1 MKNECIRLSANNVWI
16 AEKNSDPD
24 ALIVKFVICDFGRN
38 KNGISIN
45 QSKANNWIGT
55 LVHTP
60 VVGKIGVNLDG
71 DDDFTSHNMKI
82 EVQENEDGEL
92 ERVVVFD
99 TVAYGTFIDVGIEN
113 INGVDCIV
121 ATAKVWKRFAKACE
135 IIESRIEEGTLST
148 SWEIIVEEAS
158 QAVVDGAM
166 TKVIDK
172 GRFIG
177 HCLLSK
183 YTEPAY
189 DSSGILSVAETT
201 AEAIEKQNK
210 MLVNALISDIT
221 NITEGGDNNMENND
235 KAMIS
240 EANPENPDSEVTL
253 DVSENNE
260 NVLVISGTEEPE
272 DNSTDPVEPEQPEV
286 SALTQFD
293 IIKQLSKAIR
303 KVADDWGWIEYI
315 FPTEMY
321 VIWHKGENEG
331 SELDRLKFTY
341 SIDNDKVSL
350 NDEGV
355 PVTISFD
362 LLTLQAEYE
371 KSTSELSKK
380 DEAVI
385 MLDSKV
391 EELNTQLSSLQES
404 YNQLSEFKTKYDAEV
419 AEQER
424 QAKLNEIKDYALKS
438 KKISEAEFESDEIIK
453 SAIENIDYSTIK
465 SIIADRV
472 VSETLSASTQAPN
485 EEIAMSA
492 KNDILD
498 IQAQIIT
505 DSTDTTSMSTTEKR
519 KIMSAFLGYK

>member
-16 AEKNSDPD
+16 AENNSDPD

-45 QSKANNWIGT
+45 KEKANDWIST

-99 TVAYGTFIDVGIEN
+99 TVAYGTFIDVGTES
-113 INGVDCIV
+113 INNVDCIV

-148 SWEIIVEEAS
+148 SWEIVVEEAS
-158 QAVVDGAM
+158 QAIVDGAM

-201 AEAIEKQNK
+201 AEAITEQNK
-210 MLVNALISDIT
+210 MLVDALISDIT
-221 NITEGGDNNMENND
+221 NITEGGDNNMENN
-235 KAMIS
+235 KQTIIS
-240 EANPENPDSEVTL
+240 EINPEPEVTP
-253 DVSENNE
+253 DVSGKDEGAP
-260 NVLVISGTEEPE
+260 VVSGVEEPE
-272 DNSTDPVEPEQPEV
+272 DKKTEPIEPEQPEV
-286 SALTQFD
+286 SALTQYD
-293 IIKQLSKAIR
+293 ITEQLSKAIR
-303 KVADDWGWIEYI
+303 NATDNYGWIEYV
-315 FPTEMY
+315 FPVEMY
-321 VIWHKGENEG
+321 AIWRKGGYDGLNNK
-331 SELDRLKFTY
+331 ELDRVKYNY
-341 SIDNDKVSL
+341 SIENDKVSL
-350 NDEGV
+350 VGEGE

-362 LLTLQAEYE
+362 VLTLQAEYE
-371 KSTSELSKK
+371 KSTSELANK
-380 DEAVI
+380 DEAIIV
-385 MLDSKV
+385 LNSKV

-404 YNQLSEFKTKYDAEV
+404 YDQLSEFKTKYDAEV

-424 QAKLNEIKDYALKS
+424 QTKLAEIKDYALKS
-438 KKISEAEFESDEIIK
+438 NKISETEFESDETIK

-472 VSETLSASTQAPN
+472 VSETLAASTATK
-485 EEIAMSA
+485 EEPMVST
-492 KNDILD
+492 KNDMLD

-505 DSTDTTSMSTTEKR
+505 DNTDTSSMSTTEKR